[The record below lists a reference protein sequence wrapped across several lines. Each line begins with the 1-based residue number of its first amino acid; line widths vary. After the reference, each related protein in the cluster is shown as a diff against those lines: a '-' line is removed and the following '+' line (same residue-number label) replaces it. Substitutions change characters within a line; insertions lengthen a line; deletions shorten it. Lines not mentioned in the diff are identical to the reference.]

1 MFVVTD
7 CTCQHKRVGS
17 NPDATLKGDA
27 EDVSENEETTEET
40 KVPLSDDNPNRYR
53 DEVKESK
60 QFRKS
65 KSVSSADR
73 GPEPT
78 IHLPKSETVTTDL
91 DADFCFLQAVI
102 PYMQERWQ
110 STERRFKEAITCF
123 VE

>member
-7 CTCQHKRVGS
+7 CACQHKRIGS

-27 EDVSENEETTEET
+27 EDVSENEET

-53 DEVKESK
+53 DEVKASK

-73 GPEPT
+73 GLEPT

-91 DADFCFLQAVI
+91 DDADLFSSGCHSIHAGTLAEYGKQI
-102 PYMQERWQ
+102 
-110 STERRFKEAITCF
+110 
-123 VE
+123 